1 MLENEVFSNII
12 IDEKSFSCT
21 YNFSTKPTYFYFC
34 LLILTFMKFKLLI
47 FIDWYKP
54 GYKAGGPIRSVSN
67 MVDVFNKDFE
77 IYIVTRDTDYM
88 ETTPYS
94 NIKSDEWNNLD
105 DASVFYLS
113 KENTKRTTL
122 HQLIDTINPD
132 IIYCNSLYS
141 PYFSLIPIHYAKKKN
156 IKTILAVRGM
166 LSKGSLGV
174 KKTKK
179 KVFTQFIKWVRL
191 FRNINFHAT
200 TNEEKKDI
208 EAVFGKNTQIVVA
221 NNLPEQKTRTFT
233 IKTKTEKNL
242 KLVSIARIAPEK
254 NTLYAI
260 NVLKKCHQNILFD
273 IYGPIYNQ
281 EYWNECLK
289 TISELPVNVK
299 VNYKGALP
307 HHKIDTTIQQYHALL
322 LPSTGEN
329 FGHIIIEAMA
339 NACVPIISD
348 KTPWR
353 NLTTLN
359 VGFDINLSNTEQ
371 FTTIIDKVASM
382 DEITFNE
389 MAKNAFNYSQQVTNN
404 QSLIEQY
411 KQLFQL

>member
-1 MLENEVFSNII
+1 MKTNI
-12 IDEKSFSCT
+12 
-21 YNFSTKPTYFYFC
+21 
-34 LLILTFMKFKLLI
+34 LI

-67 MVDVFNKDFE
+67 MVDALKDNFQF
-77 IYIVTRDTDYM
+77 YIVTRNTDYL
-88 ETTPYS
+88 ETTPYPTVNS
-94 NIKSDEWNNLD
+94 NEWNEVGN
-105 DASVFYLS
+105 ATVFYLS
-113 KENTKRTTL
+113 KEKINRQTL
-122 HQLIDTINPD
+122 HTLIDEVQPD
-132 IIYCNSLYS
+132 IVYCNSFYS
-141 PYFSLIPIHYAKKKN
+141 PYFSLIPIFYAKKKN

-179 KVFTQFIKWVRL
+179 KVFAQFIKWVGL
-191 FRNINFHAT
+191 FSNISFHAT

-233 IKTKTEKNL
+233 EKTKSKSTL
-242 KLVSIARIAPEK
+242 SLVSIARISPEK

-260 NVLKKCHQNILFD
+260 NILKNCKQNLLFD

-289 TISELPVNVK
+289 AISELPVNIK

-307 HHKIDTTIQQYHALL
+307 HHEIDTTLQQYHALF

-348 KTPWR
+348 KTPWQ
-353 NLTTLN
+353 NLATEN
-359 VGFDINLSNTEQ
+359 VGFDINLANPEQ
-371 FTTIIDKVASM
+371 FTTTIDKLASM
-382 DEITFNE
+382 DESTFDE
-389 MAKNAFNYSQQVTNN
+389 MAKNAFHYAQQVTNN
-404 QSLIEQY
+404 QSLTKQY
-411 KQLFQL
+411 QQLFQL

>member
-1 MLENEVFSNII
+1 M
-12 IDEKSFSCT
+12 
-21 YNFSTKPTYFYFC
+21 KPT
-34 LLILTFMKFKLLI
+34 ILI

-54 GYKAGGPIRSVSN
+54 GYKAGGPIRSISN
-67 MVDVFNKDFE
+67 MVDALKDYFQF
-77 IYIVTRDTDYM
+77 YIVTRNTDYL

-94 NIKSDEWNNLD
+94 NINTNQWNSIDN
-105 DASVFYLS
+105 AQVFYLS
-113 KENTKRTTL
+113 KENTKRNTI
-122 HQLIDTINPD
+122 HALIDEVQPD
-132 IIYCNSLYS
+132 IVYCNSFYS
-141 PYFSLIPIHYAKKKN
+141 LYFSLIPIYYVKKKN

-179 KVFTQFIKWVRL
+179 KVFSQFIKWVGL
-191 FRNINFHAT
+191 FRNITFHAT
-200 TNEEKKDI
+200 IDEEKKDI
-208 EAVFGKNTQIVVA
+208 ESVFGKNTKIVVA

-233 IKTKTEKNL
+233 IKTKPEKTL

-289 TISELPVNVK
+289 AISELPINIK

-307 HHKIDTTIQQYHALL
+307 HHEIDASLQQYHALF

-329 FGHIIIEAMA
+329 FGHIIVEAMA
-339 NACVPIISD
+339 NACVPIISN
-348 KTPWR
+348 KTPWK
-353 NLTTLN
+353 NLATN
-359 VGFDINLSNTEQ
+359 NIGFDIDL
-371 FTTIIDKVASM
+371 TTPEDFAQAIDTLALM
-382 DEITFNE
+382 DEKTFNK
-389 MAKNAFNYSQQVTNN
+389 MAKNAFHYAKQISNN
-404 QSLIEQY
+404 QSLTEQY

>member
-1 MLENEVFSNII
+1 
-12 IDEKSFSCT
+12 
-21 YNFSTKPTYFYFC
+21 
-34 LLILTFMKFKLLI
+34 MKTTILI

-67 MVDVFNKDFE
+67 MVDVLKDDFLF
-77 IYIVTRDTDYM
+77 YIVTRNTDYL
-88 ETTPYS
+88 ETTSYS
-94 NIKSDEWNNLD
+94 NINTNQWNEVDN
-105 DASVFYLS
+105 AQVFYIS
-113 KENTKRTTL
+113 KENTKRSTIHT
-122 HQLIDTINPD
+122 LIDEVQPD
-132 IIYCNSLYS
+132 IVYCNSFYS
-141 PYFSLIPIHYAKKKN
+141 PYFSLIPIYYAKKKN

-208 EAVFGKNTQIVVA
+208 KAVFGKDTQIVVA
-221 NNLPEQKTRTFT
+221 NNLPEQKIRTFT
-233 IKTKTEKNL
+233 IKTKTENTL
-242 KLVSIARIAPEK
+242 KLISIARIAPEK

-260 NVLKKCHQNILFD
+260 NVLKNCQQNILFD
-273 IYGPIYNQ
+273 IYGPIYSQ

-289 TISELPVNVK
+289 AISELPINIK
-299 VNYKGALP
+299 VNYKDALP
-307 HHKIDTTIQQYHALL
+307 HHKIDTTLQQYHALL

-329 FGHIIIEAMA
+329 FGHIIIEAMT

-353 NLTTLN
+353 NLATQN
-359 VGFDINLSNTEQ
+359 VGFDINLANPEE
-371 FTTIIDKVASM
+371 FTTTIDKLASM
-382 DEITFNE
+382 NEHNFNE
-389 MAKNAFNYSQQVTNN
+389 IAKNSFNHVQQVTNN

>member
-1 MLENEVFSNII
+1 
-12 IDEKSFSCT
+12 
-21 YNFSTKPTYFYFC
+21 
-34 LLILTFMKFKLLI
+34 MKTTILI

-67 MVDVFNKDFE
+67 MVDALKDHFQF
-77 IYIVTRDTDYM
+77 YIVTRNTDYL

-94 NIKSDEWNNLD
+94 NINTNQWNSIDN
-105 DASVFYLS
+105 AQVFYLS
-113 KENTKRTTL
+113 KENTKRSTT
-122 HQLIDTINPD
+122 HALIDEVQPD
-132 IIYCNSLYS
+132 IVYCNSFYS
-141 PYFSLIPIHYAKKKN
+141 PYFSLIPIYYAKKKN

-179 KVFTQFIKWVRL
+179 KVFTQFIKWVGL
-191 FRNINFHAT
+191 FQNITFHAT
-200 TNEEKKDI
+200 TNDEKEDI
-208 EAVFGKNTQIVVA
+208 KAVFGVKVNSLIA
-221 NNLPEQKTRTFT
+221 NNLPEIKTRAFH
-233 IKTKTEKNL
+233 L
-242 KLVSIARIAPEK
+242 KAKAENTLRLVSIARISPEK

-260 NVLKKCHQNILFD
+260 NVLKNCKQNIVFD

-289 TISELPVNVK
+289 VINELPVNIK

-307 HHKIDTTIQQYHALL
+307 HHEIDATLQQYHALL

-348 KTPWR
+348 KTPWI

-359 VGFDINLSNTEQ
+359 VGFDINLSNPEQ
-371 FTTIIDKVASM
+371 FTTTINNLASID
-382 DEITFNE
+382 ETTFNE
-389 MAKNAFNYSQQVTNN
+389 MAKNAFLYAQQITNN
-404 QSLIEQY
+404 QSLTEQY

>member
-1 MLENEVFSNII
+1 MKPNI
-12 IDEKSFSCT
+12 
-21 YNFSTKPTYFYFC
+21 
-34 LLILTFMKFKLLI
+34 LI

-67 MVDVFNKDFE
+67 MVDALKDNFQF
-77 IYIVTRDTDYM
+77 YIVTRNTDYL
-88 ETTPYS
+88 ETTPYP
-94 NIKSDEWNNLD
+94 NINTNQWNEVDN
-105 DASVFYLS
+105 ATVFYLS
-113 KENTKRTTL
+113 KEKTNRQTL
-122 HQLIDTINPD
+122 HTLIDKVQPD
-132 IIYCNSLYS
+132 IIYCNSFYS
-141 PYFSLIPIHYAKKKN
+141 PYFSLIPIYYAKKKN
-156 IKTILAVRGM
+156 IKTVLAVRGM

-179 KVFTQFIKWVRL
+179 KVFTQFIKWVKL
-191 FRNINFHAT
+191 FNNLTFHAT
-200 TNEEKKDI
+200 TNNEKEDI
-208 EAVFGKNTQIVVA
+208 QAAFGKNVSILVA
-221 NNLPEQKTRTFT
+221 NNLSESKQHSFH
-233 IKTKTEKNL
+233 L
-242 KLVSIARIAPEK
+242 KAKAENTLDVVSIARISPEK

-260 NVLKKCHQNILFD
+260 NVLKNCQQNIYFD

-289 TISELPVNVK
+289 AISELPVNIK

-307 HHKIDTTIQQYHALL
+307 HHEIDATLQQYHVLL

-353 NLTTLN
+353 NLATQN
-359 VGFDINLSNTEQ
+359 VGFDINLANPEE
-371 FTTIIDKVASM
+371 FTTTIDKLTSM
-382 DEITFNE
+382 DESNFNE
-389 MAKNAFNYSQQVTNN
+389 MAKNSFNHAQQVTNN
-404 QSLIEQY
+404 QPLIEQY

>member
-1 MLENEVFSNII
+1 
-12 IDEKSFSCT
+12 
-21 YNFSTKPTYFYFC
+21 
-34 LLILTFMKFKLLI
+34 MKKTTILI

-67 MVDVFNKDFE
+67 MVDALKDHFQF
-77 IYIVTRDTDYM
+77 YIVTRNTDYL
-88 ETTPYS
+88 ETIPYS
-94 NIKSDEWNNLD
+94 NINTNQWNSIDN
-105 DASVFYLS
+105 AQVFYLS
-113 KENTKRTTL
+113 KENTKRSTT
-122 HQLIDTINPD
+122 HALIDEVQPD
-132 IIYCNSLYS
+132 IVYCNSFYS
-141 PYFSLIPIHYAKKKN
+141 PYFSLIPIYYAKKKN

-179 KVFTQFIKWVRL
+179 KVFTQFIKWVGL
-191 FRNINFHAT
+191 FQNITFHAT
-200 TNEEKKDI
+200 TNDEKEDI
-208 EAVFGKNTQIVVA
+208 KAVFGVKVNSLIA
-221 NNLPEQKTRTFT
+221 NNLPEIKTRAFH
-233 IKTKTEKNL
+233 L
-242 KLVSIARIAPEK
+242 KAKAENTLRLVSIARISPEK

-260 NVLKKCHQNILFD
+260 NVLKNCKQNIVFD

-289 TISELPVNVK
+289 VINELPVNIK

-307 HHKIDTTIQQYHALL
+307 HHEIDATLQQYHALL

-348 KTPWR
+348 KTPWI

-359 VGFDINLSNTEQ
+359 VGFDINLSNPEQ
-371 FTTIIDKVASM
+371 FTTTINNLASM
-382 DEITFNE
+382 NETTFNG
-389 MAKNAFNYSQQVTNN
+389 MAKNAFHYAQQITNN
-404 QSLIEQY
+404 QSLTEQY
-411 KQLFQL
+411 IQLFQL

>member
-1 MLENEVFSNII
+1 M
-12 IDEKSFSCT
+12 
-21 YNFSTKPTYFYFC
+21 KPT
-34 LLILTFMKFKLLI
+34 ILI

-67 MVDVFNKDFE
+67 MVDALKNHFQF
-77 IYIVTRDTDYM
+77 YIITRDTDYL

-94 NIKSDEWNNLD
+94 NINTNQWNSIDN
-105 DASVFYLS
+105 AQVFYLS
-113 KENTKRTTL
+113 KEKTKRTTI
-122 HQLIDTINPD
+122 HTLIDEIQPD
-132 IIYCNSLYS
+132 IVYCNSFYS
-141 PYFSLIPIHYAKKKN
+141 PYFSLIPIFYAKKKN

-179 KVFTQFIKWVRL
+179 KVFTQFIKWVGL
-191 FRNINFHAT
+191 FSNITFHAT
-200 TNEEKKDI
+200 SNDEKAAI
-208 EAVFGKNTQIVVA
+208 QAVFGEKTKIVVA
-221 NNLPEQKTRTFT
+221 NNLPEQKSRTFT
-233 IKTKTEKNL
+233 VKTKPENTL
-242 KLVSIARIAPEK
+242 KLISIARIAPEK

-260 NVLKKCHQNILFD
+260 NVLKNCKQNLVFD

-289 TISELPVNVK
+289 AISELPVNVK
-299 VNYKGALP
+299 VNYNGALP
-307 HHKIDTTIQQYHALL
+307 HKEIDATLQQYHALL

-348 KTPWR
+348 KTPWQ
-353 NLTTLN
+353 NLATKN
-359 VGFDINLSNTEQ
+359 VGFDINLAHPEE
-371 FTTIIDKVASM
+371 FTTIIDKLASM
-382 DEITFNE
+382 NETTFNE
-389 MAKNAFNYSQQVTNN
+389 MAKNTFHYTQQITNN
-404 QSLIEQY
+404 QSLTEQY

>member
-1 MLENEVFSNII
+1 
-12 IDEKSFSCT
+12 
-21 YNFSTKPTYFYFC
+21 
-34 LLILTFMKFKLLI
+34 MKTTILI

-67 MVDVFNKDFE
+67 VVDALKDNFLF
-77 IYIVTRDTDYM
+77 YIVTRNTDYL
-88 ETTPYS
+88 ETTSYS
-94 NIKSDEWNNLD
+94 NINTNQWNEVDN
-105 DASVFYLS
+105 AQVFYIS
-113 KENTKRTTL
+113 KENTKRSTIHT
-122 HQLIDTINPD
+122 LIDEVQPD
-132 IIYCNSLYS
+132 IVYCNSFYS
-141 PYFSLIPIHYAKKKN
+141 PYFSLIPIYYAKKKN

-191 FRNINFHAT
+191 FRNITFHAT

-221 NNLPEQKTRTFT
+221 NNLPKQKIGAFT
-233 IKTKTEKNL
+233 KKTKPKNTL
-242 KLVSIARIAPEK
+242 KLISIARIAPEK
-254 NTLYAI
+254 NILYAI
-260 NVLKKCHQNILFD
+260 KILENCNQNILFN

-289 TISELPVNVK
+289 TINELPVNVK

-307 HHKIDTTIQQYHALL
+307 HHEIDATLQQYDALL

-359 VGFDINLSNTEQ
+359 VGFDINLSNPEQ

-404 QSLIEQY
+404 QSLIGQY

>member
-1 MLENEVFSNII
+1 MKPNI
-12 IDEKSFSCT
+12 
-21 YNFSTKPTYFYFC
+21 
-34 LLILTFMKFKLLI
+34 LI

-67 MVDVFNKDFE
+67 MVDALKDHFQF
-77 IYIVTRDTDYM
+77 YIVTRNTDYL

-94 NIKSDEWNNLD
+94 NINTNQWNSVDN
-105 DASVFYLS
+105 AQVFYLS
-113 KENTKRTTL
+113 KENTKRSTI
-122 HQLIDTINPD
+122 HALIDEVQPD
-132 IIYCNSLYS
+132 IVYCNSFYS
-141 PYFSLIPIHYAKKKN
+141 PYFSLIPIYYAKKKN

-179 KVFTQFIKWVRL
+179 KVFSQFIKWVGL
-191 FRNINFHAT
+191 FSNITFHAT
-200 TNEEKKDI
+200 TNDEKTAI
-208 EAVFGKNTQIVVA
+208 ETVFGKKVNSLVA
-221 NNLPEQKTRTFT
+221 NNLSESKQRTFLM
-233 IKTKTEKNL
+233 KTKARNTL
-242 KLVSIARIAPEK
+242 HLVSIARISPEK

-260 NVLKKCHQNILFD
+260 NVLKNCKQNLLFD

-289 TISELPVNVK
+289 AISELPVNIK

-307 HHKIDTTIQQYHALL
+307 HHEIDATLQQYHALL

-348 KTPWR
+348 KTPWQ
-353 NLTTLN
+353 NLATQN
-359 VGFDINLSNTEQ
+359 VGFDINLTHPEQ
-371 FTTIIDKVASM
+371 FTTTIDILANM
-382 DEITFNE
+382 EENNFNE
-389 MAKNAFNYSQQVTNN
+389 IAKNSFNYIQQVTNN

-411 KQLFQL
+411 QQLFQL